1 MHTPLLSYPIVQVV
15 LLGATAA
22 VFLASLLSGIGAI
35 SLSLG
40 MRFLSGLAAVAII
53 GLVFLGM
60 AQIIPDHASG
70 RWTEL
75 ELLAHAQAHEVHEFD
90 IVDLQ
95 NGIAWVADGR
105 FWGVAISGDL
115 DVLRSKLADD
125 GVSVRTAG
133 PDSPA
138 PFPIGI
144 DFAAMGIAMLSLMML
159 GRPAFELS
167 R

>member
-60 AQIIPDHASG
+60 AQIIPGHASG
-70 RWTEL
+70 RWTE
-75 ELLAHAQAHEVHEFD
+75 
-90 IVDLQ
+90 
-95 NGIAWVADGR
+95 
-105 FWGVAISGDL
+105 
-115 DVLRSKLADD
+115 
-125 GVSVRTAG
+125 
-133 PDSPA
+133 
-138 PFPIGI
+138 
-144 DFAAMGIAMLSLMML
+144 
-159 GRPAFELS
+159 
-167 R
+167 